1 MEGNNRWRS
10 VALTVLLI
18 ASPWLAVQGWI
29 VAAAHDPEH
38 TTMPTCPDP
47 TANCASLSSQSVV
60 RMDAGLTTL
69 IQANVSEVWDAWV
82 EWSDDNGLRKGHS
95 ALGEGG
101 ERFAHGVAIT
111 PFWRFPD
118 DVVVQFTP
126 QGEATAIAL
135 YSASRLGWATS
146 ASTPI
151 DWKAFMMRSS
161 PFRPP
166 AEPWSLVPSVG
177 EALVVNEHDV
187 HAHARLVKTDELD
200 FMNRMTARGTAEH
213 GKRMAS
219 EERAFSRLFLLG

>member
-1 MEGNNRWRS
+1 MEAEQRRRS
-10 VALTVLLI
+10 VLLTVLLI

-60 RMDAGLTTL
+60 RMDTVLTSV
-69 IQANVSEVWDAWV
+69 IQANVSEVWEAWV
-82 EWSDDNGLRKGHS
+82 EWSDENGLQKGHT

-126 QGEATAIAL
+126 QGEDTAISL
-135 YSASRLGWATS
+135 YSASRLGVGDLGVNPNRLGSLHDALLAAQT
-146 ASTPI
+146 AS
-151 DWKAFMMRSS
+151 
-161 PFRPP
+161 
-166 AEPWSLVPSVG
+166 
-177 EALVVNEHDV
+177 
-187 HAHARLVKTDELD
+187 
-200 FMNRMTARGTAEH
+200 
-213 GKRMAS
+213 
-219 EERAFSRLFLLG
+219 

>member
-1 MEGNNRWRS
+1 MEAEQRRRS
-10 VALTVLLI
+10 VLLTVLLI

-60 RMDAGLTTL
+60 RMDTGLTTV

-82 EWSDDNGLRKGHS
+82 EWSDENGLRKGHT

-126 QGEATAIAL
+126 QGEDTAISL
-135 YSASRLGWATS
+135 YSASRLGVGDLGVNPNRLGSLHDALLAAQT
-146 ASTPI
+146 AS
-151 DWKAFMMRSS
+151 
-161 PFRPP
+161 
-166 AEPWSLVPSVG
+166 
-177 EALVVNEHDV
+177 
-187 HAHARLVKTDELD
+187 
-200 FMNRMTARGTAEH
+200 
-213 GKRMAS
+213 
-219 EERAFSRLFLLG
+219 

>member
-1 MEGNNRWRS
+1 MEAEQRRRS
-10 VALTVLLI
+10 VLLTVLLI

-60 RMDAGLTTL
+60 RMDTGLTTV
-69 IQANVSEVWDAWV
+69 IQANVSEVWEAWV
-82 EWSDDNGLRKGHS
+82 EWSDENGLRKGHT

-126 QGEATAIAL
+126 QGEDTAISL
-135 YSASRLGWATS
+135 YSASRLGVGDLGVNPNRLESLHDALLAAQT
-146 ASTPI
+146 AS
-151 DWKAFMMRSS
+151 
-161 PFRPP
+161 
-166 AEPWSLVPSVG
+166 
-177 EALVVNEHDV
+177 
-187 HAHARLVKTDELD
+187 
-200 FMNRMTARGTAEH
+200 
-213 GKRMAS
+213 
-219 EERAFSRLFLLG
+219 

>member
-1 MEGNNRWRS
+1 MEAEQRRRS
-10 VALTVLLI
+10 VLLTVLLI

-60 RMDAGLTTL
+60 RMDTGLTTV
-69 IQANVSEVWDAWV
+69 IQANVSEVWEAWV
-82 EWSDDNGLRKGHS
+82 EWADENGLRKGHT

-126 QGEATAIAL
+126 QGEDTAISL
-135 YSASRLGWATS
+135 YSASRLGVGDLGVNPNRLGSLHDALLAAQT
-146 ASTPI
+146 AS
-151 DWKAFMMRSS
+151 
-161 PFRPP
+161 
-166 AEPWSLVPSVG
+166 
-177 EALVVNEHDV
+177 
-187 HAHARLVKTDELD
+187 
-200 FMNRMTARGTAEH
+200 
-213 GKRMAS
+213 
-219 EERAFSRLFLLG
+219 

>member
-1 MEGNNRWRS
+1 MEAEQRRRS
-10 VALTVLLI
+10 VLLTVLLI

-60 RMDAGLTTL
+60 RMDTGLTTV
-69 IQANVSEVWDAWV
+69 IQANVSEVWEAWV
-82 EWSDDNGLRKGHS
+82 EWSDENGLRKGHT

-126 QGEATAIAL
+126 QGEDTAISL
-135 YSASRLGWATS
+135 YSASRLGVGDLGVNPNRLGSLHDALLAAQT
-146 ASTPI
+146 AS
-151 DWKAFMMRSS
+151 
-161 PFRPP
+161 
-166 AEPWSLVPSVG
+166 
-177 EALVVNEHDV
+177 
-187 HAHARLVKTDELD
+187 
-200 FMNRMTARGTAEH
+200 
-213 GKRMAS
+213 
-219 EERAFSRLFLLG
+219 

>member
-10 VALTVLLI
+10 VALTLLLI

-47 TANCASLSSQSVV
+47 TANCASLSAQSVV
-60 RMDAGLTTL
+60 RMDTGLATL

-82 EWSDDNGLRKGHS
+82 EWSEENGLQKGHS
-95 ALGEGG
+95 ALGEDG

-126 QGEATAIAL
+126 QGDATAIAL
-135 YSASRLGWATS
+135 YSASRLGVGDLGVNPERLEGLHAALIDAQTTS
-146 ASTPI
+146 
-151 DWKAFMMRSS
+151 
-161 PFRPP
+161 
-166 AEPWSLVPSVG
+166 
-177 EALVVNEHDV
+177 
-187 HAHARLVKTDELD
+187 
-200 FMNRMTARGTAEH
+200 
-213 GKRMAS
+213 
-219 EERAFSRLFLLG
+219 

>member
-1 MEGNNRWRS
+1 MLKKQKPPIASMEAEQRRRS
-10 VALTVLLI
+10 VLLTVLLI

-60 RMDAGLTTL
+60 RMDTGLTTV
-69 IQANVSEVWDAWV
+69 IQANVSEVWEAWV
-82 EWSDDNGLRKGHS
+82 EWSDENGLRKGHT

-126 QGEATAIAL
+126 QGEDTAISL
-135 YSASRLGWATS
+135 YSASRLGVGDLGVNPNRLGSLHDALLAAQTTS
-146 ASTPI
+146 
-151 DWKAFMMRSS
+151 
-161 PFRPP
+161 
-166 AEPWSLVPSVG
+166 
-177 EALVVNEHDV
+177 
-187 HAHARLVKTDELD
+187 
-200 FMNRMTARGTAEH
+200 
-213 GKRMAS
+213 
-219 EERAFSRLFLLG
+219 

>member
-1 MEGNNRWRS
+1 MEGKNRWRS
-10 VALTVLLI
+10 VALTLLLV

-38 TTMPTCPDP
+38 TTLPTCPDP

-82 EWSDDNGLRKGHS
+82 EWSEDNKLRKGHS
-95 ALGEGG
+95 ALGDGG

-135 YSASRLGWATS
+135 YL
-146 ASTPI
+146 
-151 DWKAFMMRSS
+151 
-161 PFRPP
+161 
-166 AEPWSLVPSVG
+166 SLI
-177 EALVVNEHDV
+177 HI
-187 HAHARLVKTDELD
+187 
-200 FMNRMTARGTAEH
+200 
-213 GKRMAS
+213 
-219 EERAFSRLFLLG
+219 

>member
-1 MEGNNRWRS
+1 MEAEQRRRS
-10 VALTVLLI
+10 VLLTVLLI

-60 RMDAGLTTL
+60 HMDTGLTTV
-69 IQANVSEVWDAWV
+69 IQANVSEVWEAWV
-82 EWSDDNGLRKGHS
+82 EWSDENGLRKGHT

-126 QGEATAIAL
+126 QGEDTAISL
-135 YSASRLGWATS
+135 YSASRLGVGDLGVN
-146 ASTPI
+146 PN
-151 DWKAFMMRSS
+151 RLG
-161 PFRPP
+161 
-166 AEPWSLVPSVG
+166 SLHD
-177 EALVVNEHDV
+177 ALVAVQ
-187 HAHARLVKTDELD
+187 
-200 FMNRMTARGTAEH
+200 TA
-213 GKRMAS
+213 S
-219 EERAFSRLFLLG
+219 

>member
-1 MEGNNRWRS
+1 MEAEQRRRS
-10 VALTVLLI
+10 VLLTVLLI

-60 RMDAGLTTL
+60 RMDTGLTTV
-69 IQANVSEVWDAWV
+69 IQANVSEVWEAWV
-82 EWSDDNGLRKGHS
+82 EWSDGNGLRKGHT

-126 QGEATAIAL
+126 LGEDTAISL
-135 YSASRLGWATS
+135 YSASRLGVGDLGVNPNRLGSLHDALLAAQT
-146 ASTPI
+146 AS
-151 DWKAFMMRSS
+151 
-161 PFRPP
+161 
-166 AEPWSLVPSVG
+166 
-177 EALVVNEHDV
+177 
-187 HAHARLVKTDELD
+187 
-200 FMNRMTARGTAEH
+200 
-213 GKRMAS
+213 
-219 EERAFSRLFLLG
+219 

>member
-1 MEGNNRWRS
+1 MEAEQRRRS
-10 VALTVLLI
+10 VLLTVLLI

-60 RMDAGLTTL
+60 RMDTGLTTV
-69 IQANVSEVWDAWV
+69 IQANVSEVWEAWV
-82 EWSDDNGLRKGHS
+82 EWSDENGLRKGHT

-126 QGEATAIAL
+126 QGEDTGISL
-135 YSASRLGWATS
+135 YSASRLGVGDLGVN
-146 ASTPI
+146 PN
-151 DWKAFMMRSS
+151 RLG
-161 PFRPP
+161 
-166 AEPWSLVPSVG
+166 SLHD
-177 EALVVNEHDV
+177 ALVAVQ
-187 HAHARLVKTDELD
+187 
-200 FMNRMTARGTAEH
+200 TA
-213 GKRMAS
+213 S
-219 EERAFSRLFLLG
+219 

>member
-1 MEGNNRWRS
+1 MEAKNRWRS
-10 VALTVLLI
+10 VALTLLLV

-38 TTMPTCPDP
+38 TTLPTCPDP

-82 EWSDDNGLRKGHS
+82 EWSEDNKLRKGHS
-95 ALGEGG
+95 ALGDGG

-135 YSASRLGWATS
+135 YSSSRLGVGDLGVNPDRLESLHDALVAVQATS
-146 ASTPI
+146 
-151 DWKAFMMRSS
+151 
-161 PFRPP
+161 
-166 AEPWSLVPSVG
+166 
-177 EALVVNEHDV
+177 
-187 HAHARLVKTDELD
+187 
-200 FMNRMTARGTAEH
+200 
-213 GKRMAS
+213 
-219 EERAFSRLFLLG
+219 

>member
-1 MEGNNRWRS
+1 MEAEQRRRS
-10 VALTVLLI
+10 VLLTVLLI

-60 RMDAGLTTL
+60 RMDTGLTTV
-69 IQANVSEVWDAWV
+69 IQANVSEVWEAWV
-82 EWSDDNGLRKGHS
+82 EWSDENGLRKGHT

-126 QGEATAIAL
+126 QGEDTAISL
-135 YSASRLGWATS
+135 YSASRLGVGDLGVN
-146 ASTPI
+146 PN
-151 DWKAFMMRSS
+151 RLGS
-161 PFRPP
+161 PHD
-166 AEPWSLVPSVG
+166 SLV
-177 EALVVNEHDV
+177 A
-187 HAHARLVKTDELD
+187 AQ
-200 FMNRMTARGTAEH
+200 TA
-213 GKRMAS
+213 S
-219 EERAFSRLFLLG
+219 

>member
-1 MEGNNRWRS
+1 MEAEQRRRS
-10 VALTVLLI
+10 VLLTVLLI

-60 RMDAGLTTL
+60 RMDTGLTTV
-69 IQANVSEVWDAWV
+69 IQANVSEVWEAWV
-82 EWSDDNGLRKGHS
+82 EWSDENGLRKGHT

-126 QGEATAIAL
+126 QGEDTSISL
-135 YSASRLGWATS
+135 YSASRLGVGDLGVN
-146 ASTPI
+146 PN
-151 DWKAFMMRSS
+151 RLG
-161 PFRPP
+161 
-166 AEPWSLVPSVG
+166 SLHD
-177 EALVVNEHDV
+177 ALVAVQ
-187 HAHARLVKTDELD
+187 
-200 FMNRMTARGTAEH
+200 TA
-213 GKRMAS
+213 S
-219 EERAFSRLFLLG
+219 

>member
-1 MEGNNRWRS
+1 MQAEQRRRS
-10 VALTVLLI
+10 VLLTVLLI

-60 RMDAGLTTL
+60 RMDTGLTTV
-69 IQANVSEVWDAWV
+69 IQANVSEVWEAWV
-82 EWSDDNGLRKGHS
+82 EWSDENGLRKGHT

-126 QGEATAIAL
+126 QGEDTAISL
-135 YSASRLGWATS
+135 YSASRLGVGDLGVNPNRLGSLHDALLAAQTTS
-146 ASTPI
+146 
-151 DWKAFMMRSS
+151 
-161 PFRPP
+161 
-166 AEPWSLVPSVG
+166 
-177 EALVVNEHDV
+177 
-187 HAHARLVKTDELD
+187 
-200 FMNRMTARGTAEH
+200 
-213 GKRMAS
+213 
-219 EERAFSRLFLLG
+219 

>member
-1 MEGNNRWRS
+1 MEAEQRRRS
-10 VALTVLLI
+10 VLLTVLLI

-60 RMDAGLTTL
+60 RMDTGLTTV
-69 IQANVSEVWDAWV
+69 IQANVSEVWEAWV
-82 EWSDDNGLRKGHS
+82 EWSDENGLRKGHT

-126 QGEATAIAL
+126 QGEDTAISL
-135 YSASRLGWATS
+135 YSASRLGVGDLGVN
-146 ASTPI
+146 PN
-151 DWKAFMMRSS
+151 RLG
-161 PFRPP
+161 
-166 AEPWSLVPSVG
+166 SLHD
-177 EALVVNEHDV
+177 ALL
-187 HAHARLVKTDELD
+187 AAQ
-200 FMNRMTARGTAEH
+200 TAR
-213 GKRMAS
+213 
-219 EERAFSRLFLLG
+219 

>member
-1 MEGNNRWRS
+1 MEAEQQRRS
-10 VALTVLLI
+10 VLLTVLLI

-60 RMDAGLTTL
+60 RMDTGLTTV
-69 IQANVSEVWDAWV
+69 IQANVSEVWEAWV
-82 EWSDDNGLRKGHS
+82 EWSDENGLRKGHT

-126 QGEATAIAL
+126 QGEDTSISL
-135 YSASRLGWATS
+135 YSASRLGVGDLGVNPNRLGSLHDALLAAQTTS
-146 ASTPI
+146 
-151 DWKAFMMRSS
+151 
-161 PFRPP
+161 
-166 AEPWSLVPSVG
+166 
-177 EALVVNEHDV
+177 
-187 HAHARLVKTDELD
+187 
-200 FMNRMTARGTAEH
+200 
-213 GKRMAS
+213 
-219 EERAFSRLFLLG
+219 